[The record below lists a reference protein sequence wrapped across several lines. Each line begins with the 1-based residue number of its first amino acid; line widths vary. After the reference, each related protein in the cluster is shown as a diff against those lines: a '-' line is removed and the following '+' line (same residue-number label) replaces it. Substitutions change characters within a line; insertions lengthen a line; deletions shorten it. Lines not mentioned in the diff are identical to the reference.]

1 MCLTR
6 SPAYTRMK
14 KRKTTAAVSAVAG
27 GLAGKANQGQAKNA
41 GRKFDDVE
49 HDLEAS
55 DNSSK
60 GSSKLVQGSLDPDVA
75 P

>member
-6 SPAYTRMK
+6 GPAYTRLK
-14 KRKTTAAVSAVAG
+14 KRKTAPAVSVVAG
-27 GLAGKANQGQAKNA
+27 GLAGKANPGQAKNA

-55 DNSSK
+55 YNSSK
-60 GSSKLVQGSLDPDVA
+60 GSSKLG
-75 P
+75 